1 MNYIFGFE
9 GIRQIDESVH
19 SLPHKLTVIAL
30 DDKFIFVGREEYIFS
45 QPEDYEVFS
54 GDIDRIVLEK
64 WRPVLEDALY
74 SLEESPNLIFY
85 SERDYRLFNTMKRRF
100 GIRTGA
106 LGYYSLEAMT
116 GLADSEEGRSEFSAI
131 RTELKK
137 EYHAEAEKASA
148 REARRGTVEEKIAG
162 LCVRYGMKA
171 EFRSGSVYVTTYAGE
186 WHFAYNDRPVTLY
199 HSNAIPVKDKHG
211 RIRRHSH
218 IQPVELYS
226 PLRAIHYIRNHEAAE
241 EKRLMGKN
249 NGKTE

>member
-1 MNYIFGFE
+1 MHYQLN
-9 GIRQIDESVH
+9 
-19 SLPHKLTVIAL
+19 
-30 DDKFIFVGREEYIFS
+30 DKFVIYFYGNDIYLYDTKNYYGYTRLN
-45 QPEDYEVFS
+45 EVE
-54 GDIDRIVLEK
+54 GDILLWINKLHDIDQA
-64 WRPVLEDALY
+64 W
-74 SLEESPNLIFY
+74 I
-85 SERDYRLFNTMKRRF
+85 
-100 GIRTGA
+100 
-106 LGYYSLEAMT
+106 
-116 GLADSEEGRSEFSAI
+116 
-131 RTELKK
+131 ELKK

-241 EKRLMGKN
+241 EKRLMEKN